1 VIGRIVDED
10 DDQLAVQPNPLSSE
24 RVVIKKSEIA
34 ERRPSKIS
42 PMPDG
47 LVNLLSQE
55 EILDLL
61 AYIESTGK
69 ENAGNFKTVAAKQRR
84 N

>member
-1 VIGRIVDED
+1 
-10 DDQLAVQPNPLSSE
+10 PLSSE
-24 RVVIKKSEIA
+24 RVVIKKIEIA
-34 ERRPSKIS
+34 ERRPSKVS

-47 LVNLLSQE
+47 LVNLLTQE

-69 ENAGNFKTVAAKQRR
+69 ESAANFKTVASQERR